1 MSVSYTVLPEYQL
14 HYARYFGHHHTM
26 HTSQLLA
33 EYRRDPLIRRGL
45 RSVLDFSRIQSAE
58 LDLDLRRRQMEDL
71 YAMFHEPGT
80 MWCVTYYCPNEIS
93 RGLTSMQQ
101 KMWEARPDV
110 DFLVAE
116 DIRDV
121 AEKLDV
127 GQAIIRALV
136 KHES

>member
-80 MWCVTYYCPNEIS
+80 IWCVTYYCPTEIS

-110 DFLVAE
+110 DFLLATKIE
-116 DIRDV
+116 SI
-121 AEKLDV
+121 ATKLDV
-127 GQAIIRALV
+127 PVKAIRDLV
-136 KHES
+136 NYEE